1 MALNGDDP
9 RRSGREPRSLRTR
22 ERTYLATMGVVILLI
37 ALAWGVVWRYSLT
50 AAIAMSAVA
59 LVVPPFAAIIANAGP
74 MNRQ

>member
-1 MALNGDDP
+1 MSVSGDGRP
-9 RRSGREPRSLRTR
+9 GPGREPRSLQARQ
-22 ERTYLATMGVVILLI
+22 RTYLATMGVVILLI